1 MKWSYC
7 NDFTKKS
14 TIFTA
19 SVYFTSKDAVKRTKR
34 LNINKRYTYNDQ
46 GDMVLTNFK
55 DHQVQQLLNT
65 VSDNIESQ
73 ETMPEPE
80 IKKYWHQRYRL
91 FSKFDDGIVI
101 DSAESWFS
109 ITPEKI
115 AVHLGMIS
123 YKKSLLITIFGHKHK
138 IKNFIKQ
145 ACKSFSNYDLANKLL
160 SS

>member
-1 MKWSYC
+1 MELYC
-7 NDFTKKS
+7 YDFTKKS
-14 TIFTA
+14 NDFFTA
-19 SVYFTSKDAVKRTKR
+19 SVYFTSKDAVKKTKR
-34 LNINKRYTYNDQ
+34 LNINKRYTYDDQ
-46 GDMVLTNFK
+46 GDMVLTNVK

-65 VSDNIESQ
+65 ESDNIESQ

-123 YKKSLLITIFGHKHK
+123 HKKSQITIFGHKHK

-145 ACKSFSNYDLANKLL
+145 ACKSFSNYDLANKLK
-160 SS
+160 